1 MASLQDQLLQAGIV
15 DQKKAKKIKQE
26 KRKQAKQLPKGA
38 APANESKAQ
47 AKKALTDKAERD
59 RQRSKLQQA
68 EADRKAIHA
77 QVVQLIKVNTIRREG
92 GETAYQ
98 FTDEKKIKKIYLSN
112 VLHSE
117 LSRGQLAIAKLDGA
131 YTLVPRQIAEKIQ
144 QREDRVIIVL
154 NSNEKSEIDAD
165 DPYADYQIPDD
176 LMW

>member
-47 AKKALTDKAERD
+47 ARKSLMDKAERD
-59 RQRSKLQQA
+59 RQRSKLQQGV
-68 EADRKAIHA
+68 ADRKAIHA
-77 QVVQLIKVNTIRREG
+77 QVVQLIKVNTINREG
-92 GETAYQ
+92 GESAYQ
-98 FTDEKKIKKIYLSN
+98 FTDEKKIKKIYVTN
-112 VLHSE
+112 ALHGE

-131 YTLVPRQIAEKIQ
+131 YVLVPRQIAEKIQ
-144 QREDRVIIVL
+144 QREDRVIILL
-154 NSNEKSEIDAD
+154 NNNEKTEIDAD